1 MKKLRG
7 ILRLIGFALVTGFL
21 ATKALVRLRLNR
33 GELATIRGEFTLWA
47 QLSMKVLG
55 IELEMKGSFPEQ
67 EVLFLPNHRSYID
80 IACFPLHK
88 LVVFVAKIEV
98 NRWPLIG
105 YAARVV
111 QTVFVD
117 RKDPESRKKTR
128 EAMKSRL
135 ERGYSV
141 VVFPEGTTAQAPE
154 IKEFRPGMF
163 FVAAEGDIPVVP
175 VAIEYAEPSDA
186 FIGEDTFVPH
196 FLRTFGKSKTKVRI
210 ALGPI
215 MTQSDGEVL
224 RQEVSTWVTQEAAK
238 LREGFLQSVPQ

>member
-1 MKKLRG
+1 MKQLRG

-21 ATKALVRLRLNR
+21 ATKALIRLRLNR
-33 GELATIRGEFTLWA
+33 GELSAIRGEFTLWA
-47 QLSMKVLG
+47 KLSLRILG
-55 IELEMKGSFPEQ
+55 IHLEMKGSVPEE

-80 IACFPLHK
+80 IACFPLYK

-105 YAARVV
+105 YASRVV

-117 RKDPESRKKTR
+117 RQDPESRKNTR
-128 EAMKSRL
+128 ETMKARL
-135 ERGYSV
+135 VQGYSV

-186 FIGEDTFVPH
+186 FIGDDTFVPH
-196 FLRTFGKSKTKVRI
+196 FLRTFGKPKTLVKI
-210 ALGPI
+210 SLGPV
-215 MTQSDGEVL
+215 MRHAEGERL
-224 RQEVSTWVTQEAAK
+224 RQEVSNWVRRETAEI
-238 LREGFLQSVPQ
+238 REGFLQSQPC